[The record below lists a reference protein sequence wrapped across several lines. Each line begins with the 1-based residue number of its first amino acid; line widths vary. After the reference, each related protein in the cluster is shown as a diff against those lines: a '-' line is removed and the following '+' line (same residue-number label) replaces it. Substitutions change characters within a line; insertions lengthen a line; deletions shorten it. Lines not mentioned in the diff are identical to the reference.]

1 MGSFCIHP
9 TLSSQTV
16 LSLLAGARSSLAVC
30 GVEVCGLT
38 ALGSSTRAKP
48 FAKKHSL
55 WFRASARA
63 VHSHPCLYPPHSCAL
78 AAFLHCSCGSGF
90 PGKKGSV
97 APTTHPSGR
106 GGAWEAMKLISKT
119 PGKEVS
125 LSSDCLSVIAIGF
138 SPTSL
143 LSHLSVTCPHRRT
156 EGWDC

>member
-1 MGSFCIHP
+1 MQEPEVAWPSVGW
-9 TLSSQTV
+9 
-16 LSLLAGARSSLAVC
+16 RSVD
-30 GVEVCGLT
+30 LT
-38 ALGSSTRAKP
+38 ALGSSNRAKP
-48 FAKKHSL
+48 FAKKHIL

-78 AAFLHCSCGSGF
+78 AAFLHCSWGSGF

-97 APTTHPSGR
+97 ASSTHPSGR

-138 SPTSL
+138 PPTSL
-143 LSHLSVTCPHRRT
+143 LSHLSFICTHRRT